1 MALVDDLLKG
11 NVVTGLIIGATA
23 VVAWPVIGAL
33 TRPVAK
39 AAIKGGILA
48 YHEATKLYEGTAR
61 GISDLAK
68 EAMDELGPDLA
79 KEVVTEVGTDLAEDA
94 L

>member
-23 VVAWPVIGAL
+23 VVGWVIGAL

-48 YHEATKLYEGTAR
+48 YRETTKLYEGTAR

-68 EAMDELGPDLA
+68 EAMDELGSELA
-79 KEVVTEVGTDLAEDA
+79 KEVVTEVGTDLVEEA